1 VNRDL
6 LYLIKLI
13 RRIKHC
19 FRKGGDNRVV
29 IKLKKSVLFKI
40 SILAI
45 MIITLSVVTISL
57 GMDHYYNVDF
67 TTGLVTAS
75 LLNVRSGP
83 GTKFPIVATVKKN
96 EYIRVFAGIGD
107 WYVVQLD
114 SNYIGAVSKKYI
126 KPIYPNTGTGTG
138 LNNNDSNN
146 NNTTNTTNLT
156 SDEWEVFNLIN
167 QQRSQ
172 NGLSPLK
179 IDYEVQRVARIKAQ
193 DMVNNNY
200 FSHTSPTYGSPFN
213 MLNNFKVSYR
223 TAGENIAGNS
233 SNSAAVTAWMNSSGH
248 KANILNSS
256 FNYTGIGVINGSKYG
271 KIYVQMFIGK

>member
-19 FRKGGDNRVV
+19 FGKGGDNRVV

-40 SILAI
+40 SVLAI

-146 NNTTNTTNLT
+146 YNTTNTTNLT